1 MKRTDLAKNL
11 GLKINGRMKKAGA
24 PERFGKASG
33 QPGDSAEGLGLN
45 KLLGGLLKKAPT
57 AEKK

>member
-11 GLKINGRMKKAGA
+11 GLKINGRMKQVGT

-33 QPGDSAEGLGLN
+33 QPGDAAEGRAPN
-45 KLLGGLLKKAPT
+45 RLLGGLLKKAPPT
-57 AEKK
+57 GK